1 MRKKDVNMKRK
12 LDNGQKKWKSKE
24 KKNWKRERENCLK
37 QREIEHKHPAS
48 KIDIFAP
55 HNIYTSNKG
64 QSDKTQTH
72 NPAPPKLSTY
82 DGTTERRPCLIQF
95 DHIAKKYNWSD
106 AEKLDKLIEFQR
118 DRALNFFS

>member
-12 LDNGQKKWKSKE
+12 LDNGKTVKRNGSQKKKRIGK
-24 KKNWKRERENCLK
+24 KRENYFK

-48 KIDIFAP
+48 KIDKLAP

-95 DHIAKKYNWSD
+95 DHIAKNTTGQMQKSWTN
-106 AEKLDKLIEFQR
+106 
-118 DRALNFFS
+118 

>member
-1 MRKKDVNMKRK
+1 MTVKR
-12 LDNGQKKWKSKE
+12 NGSQKKKRIGK
-24 KKNWKRERENCLK
+24 KRENYFK

-48 KIDIFAP
+48 KIDKLAP